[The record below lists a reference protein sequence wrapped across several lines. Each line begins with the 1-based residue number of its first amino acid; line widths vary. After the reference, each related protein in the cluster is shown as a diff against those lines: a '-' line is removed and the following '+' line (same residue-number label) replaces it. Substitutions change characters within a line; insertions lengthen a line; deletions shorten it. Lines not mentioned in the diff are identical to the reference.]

1 MAAIAAVAVVGTVTS
16 TVAGTVAGPLAGT
29 WQAAAAVTGTDAGR
43 TVAAPAAPAA
53 APAKLP
59 KGFLLDEAKVD
70 GPRRPW
76 EHLKLTD
83 SLTKPL
89 EVNPCGHRAAH
100 DGRGASRTFTYLAE
114 TVYRSEQVVLYPSE
128 RAAKAAMRSVRA
140 DLARCGTGG
149 RGHDRYS
156 YRWKSTG
163 VGDEALRV
171 GGFFFESRSRSV
183 IVRRGSAVAV
193 YVRTGLVTKSL
204 PVSQFRPLVKDARTM
219 AAKLCD
225 LPGVCG

>member
-1 MAAIAAVAVVGTVTS
+1 MHRVLTSVA
-16 TVAGTVAGPLAGT
+16 
-29 WQAAAAVTGTDAGR
+29 AAAAVTVTATVIGMGPA
-43 TVAAPAAPAA
+43 VAAPAAQVTAATMGAGQASAAPPAA
-53 APAKLP
+53 LP

-70 GPRRPW
+70 GPSRPW

-83 SLTKPL
+83 SLKKPL
-89 EVNPCGHRAAH
+89 EVNPCDRRAAH
-100 DGRGASRTFTYLAE
+100 DGRSASRTFTYVAE

-140 DLARCGTGG
+140 DLAECGTGG
-149 RGHDRYS
+149 SGADRHS

-163 VGDEALRV
+163 IGDEALRI
-171 GGFFFESRSRSV
+171 GGFFFENRSRSV
-183 IVRRGSAVAV
+183 IVRKGSAVAV

-204 PVSQFRPLVKDARTM
+204 PVSQFRPLIKDARTM

-225 LPGVCG
+225 LPGVCRR

>member
-1 MAAIAAVAVVGTVTS
+1 MRRVLVSLAAATAVTAIGAGQAVAAPVAHMTATVTS
-16 TVAGTVAGPLAGT
+16 
-29 WQAAAAVTGTDAGR
+29 AGR
-43 TVAAPAAPAA
+43 APAPAT
-53 APAKLP
+53 LP

-83 SLTKPL
+83 SLKKPL
-89 EVNPCGHRAAH
+89 EVNPCGRRTAR
-100 DGRGASRTFTYLAE
+100 DGRSASRTFTYVAE

-128 RAAKAAMRSVRA
+128 QAAKAAMKSVRA
-140 DLARCGTGG
+140 DLAECGTGG
-149 RGHDRYS
+149 RGPNRHS
-156 YRWKSTG
+156 YTWKSTD

-171 GGFFFESRSRSV
+171 GGFFFENRSRTV
-183 IVRRGSAVAV
+183 IVRKGSAVAV

-204 PVSQFRPLVKDARTM
+204 PVSQFRPLIKDARTM

-225 LPGVCG
+225 LPGVCRR

>member
-1 MAAIAAVAVVGTVTS
+1 MRGILKSLAATAAVAVVGTVTS
-16 TVAGTVAGPLAGT
+16 TVTGT
-29 WQAAAAVTGTDAGR
+29 WQAAAAVTGNDAGR

-76 EHLKLTD
+76 EHLQLTD

-171 GGFFFESRSRSV
+171 GGFFFENRSRSV

-204 PVSQFRPLVKDARTM
+204 PVSQFRPLIKDARTM
-219 AAKLCD
+219 ATKLCD

>member
-1 MAAIAAVAVVGTVTS
+1 MRRVLVS
-16 TVAGTVAGPLAGT
+16 LA
-29 WQAAAAVTGTDAGR
+29 AAAAVTAIGAGQA
-43 TVAAPAAPAA
+43 VAAPVAGVTATVTGAGRAPA
-53 APAKLP
+53 PATLP

-83 SLTKPL
+83 SLKKPL
-89 EVNPCGHRAAH
+89 EVNPCGRRTAR
-100 DGRGASRTFTYLAE
+100 DGRSASRTFTYVAE

-128 RAAKAAMRSVRA
+128 RAAKAAMKSVRA
-140 DLARCGTGG
+140 DLAECGTGG
-149 RGHDRYS
+149 RGPNRHS
-156 YRWKSTG
+156 YTWKSTD

-171 GGFFFESRSRSV
+171 GGFFFENRSRTV
-183 IVRRGSAVAV
+183 IVRKGSAVAV

-204 PVSQFRPLVKDARTM
+204 PVSQFRPLIKDARTM

-225 LPGVCG
+225 LPGVCGR

>member
-1 MAAIAAVAVVGTVTS
+1 MAAAMVTVTATALGTGQAVASPAAQATR
-16 TVAGTVAGPLAGT
+16 
-29 WQAAAAVTGTDAGR
+29 AAAG
-43 TVAAPAAPAA
+43 VASAAQT
-53 APAKLP
+53 AKLP
-59 KGFLLDEAKVD
+59 KGFLLNEAKMD

-76 EHLKLTD
+76 ERLKLSN
-83 SLTKPL
+83 SLKKPL
-89 EVNPCGHRAAH
+89 EVNPCGHRTAR

-140 DLARCGTGG
+140 DLARCGSGG
-149 RGHDRYS
+149 RGHERYS

-163 VGDEALRV
+163 IGDEALRI
-171 GGFFFESRSRSV
+171 GGFFFENRSRSV
-183 IVRRGSAVAV
+183 VVRRGSAIAV

-204 PVSQFRPLVKDARTM
+204 PVSQFGPLIKDARTM
-219 AAKLCD
+219 TAKLCR

>member
-1 MAAIAAVAVVGTVTS
+1 MRKVLVS
-16 TVAGTVAGPLAGT
+16 LA
-29 WQAAAAVTGTDAGR
+29 AAAAVTATATVTGMGQASAAVTGNGAGR
-43 TVAAPAAPAA
+43 MDAAQAASA

-59 KGFLLDEAKVD
+59 KGFLLDEAKVN

-128 RAAKAAMRSVRA
+128 RAAKAAMRSVRD

-163 VGDEALRV
+163 IGDEALRV
-171 GGFFFESRSRSV
+171 GGFFFENRSRSV

-204 PVSQFRPLVKDARTM
+204 PVSQFRPLIKDARTM

-225 LPGVCG
+225 LPGVCR